1 MRRVLRLLFVK
12 ESQSWPRSSGHDVHA
27 YYLMKSLIARGHQV
41 SLASVHAPTPQAL
54 EGLALEA
61 VHQLGECTSLAPEV
75 PSRLRLSLLQRKFR
89 DYFGVSEQVRGHL
102 HRLVQVQCYDA
113 VIVVARHL
121 LPLLVGLPTPPRGP
135 LRIWYPADD
144 PLLHHLSRIRLGDRS
159 TWGELKL
166 AALNAL
172 YVQAYRGS
180 FDRAWVVSPRDRQ
193 SLRSQVSPVP
203 IDLIPNGVDSEYYT
217 PATVATMPGSAVFW
231 GRLDFG
237 PNFDAMAWFLK
248 WVWPQVVAQVPQAR
262 FDIFGFNPT
271 DEMRKLAGKAGV
283 SVLANLP
290 DLREEVRRRQVV
302 VLPFVSGSGIKNKLL
317 EAAAMAMPIVGSPE
331 TLSGLRGRP
340 PIRVAR
346 TPQQWVEHLRR
357 FWNDGPA
364 RHQWGEAARRWVLKY
379 HTWDSAAARAESV
392 INHHMS

>member
-41 SLASVHAPTPQAL
+41 SLACVHPPTPQAL
-54 EGLALEA
+54 AGLALEA
-61 VHQLGECTSLAPEV
+61 VHPLGGGTSLAPGV

-89 DYFGVSEQVRGHL
+89 DYFGVSEHLPGHL

-121 LPLLVGLPTPPRGP
+121 LPLLACLPTPPRGP
-135 LRIWYPADD
+135 VRIWYPADD
-144 PLLHHLSRIRLGDRS
+144 PLLHHLSRITLRDRS

-172 YVQAYRGS
+172 YVQAYRGTM
-180 FDRAWVVSPRDRQ
+180 DRIWVVSPRDRQ
-193 SLRSQVSPVP
+193 SLRFQVSRLP
-203 IDLIPNGVDSEYYT
+203 IDLIPNGVDSEYFT
-217 PATVATMPGSAVFW
+217 PAAVATIPLSAVFW

-237 PNFDAMAWFLK
+237 PNVDAIGWFLEQ
-248 WVWPQVVAQVPQAR
+248 VWPRVLGQVPQAR

-271 DEMRKLAGKAGV
+271 DEMRKLAGKVGV
-283 SVLANLP
+283 SVRADLP

-317 EAAAMAMPIVGSPE
+317 EAAAMAMPIVGSPKA
-331 TLSGLRGRP
+331 LSGLRGRP
-340 PIRVAR
+340 PIRIAR
-346 TPQQWVEHLRR
+346 TSYQWVEHLRR
-357 FWNDGPA
+357 FWDEEA
-364 RHQWGEAARRWVLKY
+364 VRHQWGEAARHWVVKY
-379 HTWDSAAARAESV
+379 HTWDSAAARAE
-392 INHHMS
+392 IAIIHDMS